1 MKKRLGA
8 CFFKYKHTQ
17 TICRNTQ
24 DHFVG
29 LLKGLRIVALLTFS
43 MPNRNQISKKS
54 FNETRIVRPRTCS
67 KLSKKSPTEYNNF
80 ARVYSFY
87 TLNKL
92 LATGEKDVNIARM
105 QQDVSKDKNRTTY

>member
-43 MPNRNQISKKS
+43 MTNRNQISKKS
-54 FNETRIVRPRTCS
+54 FSKMTFVRPRTCS
-67 KLSKKSPTEYNNF
+67 KLSNKSPTEYNNF

-105 QQDVSKDKNRTTY
+105 QQDVSKDKKRTTY